1 MRDRNVEF
9 PNRFRL
15 VKVEGTDD
23 IYDLEAA
30 PGEVVEEGTLLN
42 KANLLTDET
51 AALLG
56 MEQENPT
63 VNEAFENLRNS
74 LTEEQKVYSNTVSG
88 YASDLYLYIT
98 GKHPILCAHEYSDY
112 AQWEA
117 VKNQKWLK
125 RTISLTGDAQTIT
138 VYDGG

>member
-1 MRDRNVEF
+1 MRDRNVEH

-51 AALLG
+51 ARLLG

-63 VNEAFENLRNS
+63 VNEAFVHTKTLLRNTETS
-74 LTEEQKVYSNTVSG
+74 LVKQMKKRHDDTFKR
-88 YASDLYLYIT
+88 LMT
-98 GKHPILCAHEYSDY
+98 GRF
-112 AQWEA
+112 
-117 VKNQKWLK
+117 V
-125 RTISLTGDAQTIT
+125 
-138 VYDGG
+138 